1 MSFFE
6 VDLHKSFPNTKG
18 ENFNLDVTFTVPAA
32 KITVVFGPSGAGK
45 STVLRFM
52 AGLEEADHGSIKC
65 GGNIWFDSAKGIN
78 VSPQK
83 RSAGFLFQDLALFPH
98 LNVKDNIIY
107 PVGRNCERQKLSTL
121 LEMTQL
127 EGLESRFPDE
137 LSGGQKQRV
146 ALARAL
152 IKEPDLLLFDEPFSA
167 LDSAVKNRLH
177 DELIELHKKIGFT
190 AMLVTHDISE
200 AYRLAEHAVILKNG
214 RVVTEGT
221 PEKIFLGRGLSARIQ
236 IPAKVVSM
244 ESDEIH
250 TLLTVED
257 GRRIFRVFVDN
268 DEAETIAI
276 GDDII
281 VAAKASDA
289 LVFKI

>member
-6 VDLHKSFPNTKG
+6 VDLHKSFSNVKG
-18 ENFNLDVTFTVPAA
+18 EAFSLDATFTIPAGE
-32 KITVVFGPSGAGK
+32 ITVVFGPSGAGK
-45 STVLRFM
+45 STILRFM
-52 AGLEEADHGSIKC
+52 AGLEKAGHGSIRC
-65 GGNIWFDSAKGIN
+65 GENIWFDSAKGVNIP
-78 VSPQK
+78 PQK
-83 RSAGFLFQDLALFPH
+83 RSTGFLFQDLALFPH

-107 PVGRNCERQKLSTL
+107 PLGKSYEKKKLAFFL
-121 LEMTQL
+121 KITQL
-127 EGLESRFPDE
+127 ERFESRFPNE

-152 IKEPDLLLFDEPFSA
+152 ISEPDLLLFDEPFSA
-167 LDSAVKNRLH
+167 LDRTVKKNLY
-177 DELIELHKKIGFT
+177 DKFIELHKKIGFT
-190 AMLVTHDISE
+190 AIMVTHDIAE

-214 RVVTEGT
+214 KVVREGT
-221 PEKIFLGRGLSARIQ
+221 PEKIFLGKGLSTRIQ
-236 IPAKVVSM
+236 IPAKVISM

-250 TLLTVED
+250 TLLTVEE

-281 VAAKASDA
+281 VAAKASEA